1 MTHDR
6 FTDEETRSLA
16 ASFREANELV
26 CPRCFIQL
34 DRRSVPPRRDVS
46 YVRDRMWVTC
56 ARCHRSAVLD
66 RRQPE

>member
-6 FTDEETRSLA
+6 FNDEETRALA
-16 ASFREANELV
+16 ASFRDAGVLV
-26 CPRCFIQL
+26 CPRCATPL

-56 ARCHRSAVLD
+56 ANCHRSAVLD